1 MGRTDGLKKRRRG
14 RRELPS
20 YLGSG
25 GVCPYNGGKGKR
37 EGYFTWAWLQGEDGG
52 PVEKGGDRQTPP
64 STKRSRLEH
73 GARFLRKVEER
84 RRKEE
89 RGKIMIGDW

>member
-1 MGRTDGLKKRRRG
+1 MVSKK
-14 RRELPS
+14 
-20 YLGSG
+20 G
-25 GVCPYNGGKGKR
+25 GGGGENCRHILEAAACVLTTGGKGKR

-52 PVEKGGDRQTPP
+52 PVEKRGGVDRLPP
-64 STKRSRLEH
+64 STKRSRHEH

-89 RGKIMIGDW
+89 RGKIMIGDL

>member
-1 MGRTDGLKKRRRG
+1 M
-14 RRELPS
+14 PS

-52 PVEKGGDRQTPP
+52 PVEKGGGDRQTPP

-89 RGKIMIGDW
+89 RGKIMIGDL

>member
-1 MGRTDGLKKRRRG
+1 MGRTDGLKYRRRG

-52 PVEKGGDRQTPP
+52 PVEKGGGIDRLPLLPKDPDLNTVRA
-64 STKRSRLEH
+64 SCEK
-73 GARFLRKVEER
+73 
-84 RRKEE
+84 
-89 RGKIMIGDW
+89 

>member
-1 MGRTDGLKKRRRG
+1 MVSKK
-14 RRELPS
+14 
-20 YLGSG
+20 G
-25 GVCPYNGGKGKR
+25 GGGGENCRHILEAAACVLTTGGKGKR

-73 GARFLRKVEER
+73 SARFLRKVEER